1 MSIRVCKEDQIR
13 LIMECRQSGLSDY
26 QWCERNGI
34 YPGNFY
40 NWVSK
45 LRKSG
50 YSFPESEA
58 KTHAISTVQEVVKV
72 DLIQEPK
79 PSPEVEQNVRSSSS
93 TVAVEVIM
101 GNITLRLYNGADEK
115 VIQNTLRCIGGINHA
130 W

>member
-1 MSIRVCKEDQIR
+1 MSIRICKEDQIR

-34 YPGNFY
+34 HPGNFY

-58 KTHAISTVQEVVKV
+58 KTNAVAMKQEVVKV
-72 DLIQEPK
+72 NLIQELE
-79 PSPEVEQNVRSSSS
+79 PSHEVEQNVSQSGS
-93 TVAVEVIM
+93 TVAAELM
-101 GNITLRLYNGADEK
+101 LGNITLRLYNGADEM
-115 VIQNTLRCIGGINHA
+115 VIQNTLRCIGGLNHA